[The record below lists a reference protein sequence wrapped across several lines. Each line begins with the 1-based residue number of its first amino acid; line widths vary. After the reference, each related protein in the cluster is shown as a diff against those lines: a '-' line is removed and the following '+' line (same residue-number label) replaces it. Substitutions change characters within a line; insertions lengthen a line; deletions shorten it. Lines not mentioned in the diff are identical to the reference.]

1 MGATR
6 EIGGEN
12 GGKRPRG
19 RRQQGGYLTA
29 KGDSQRRGRGKPCVA
44 RGANSRPHFPR
55 PRRLQMVRRKFVNLD
70 NVPYIGNG
78 VSVAP
83 SGIPNAGNGL
93 FAERAFCR
101 GDVVT
106 FMDGYTL
113 SDRDVRDREPHQ
125 LSHVRT
131 LMTHFLVID
140 GLKEP
145 FEGAGGGSFAND
157 SLCPKRNNA
166 RFETWRCDDLS
177 RFNTVIVLRAKR
189 DISRGEEIFVSYGST
204 YWRRHAAAPAAAQVP
219 RAAPVGER
227 RATRPSSPAH
237 NLSLK
242 RRRPPHFAGGLS
254 SEDLLRERGVVTR
267 ARARRR
273 RFH

>member
-1 MGATR
+1 
-6 EIGGEN
+6 
-12 GGKRPRG
+12 
-19 RRQQGGYLTA
+19 
-29 KGDSQRRGRGKPCVA
+29 
-44 RGANSRPHFPR
+44 
-55 PRRLQMVRRKFVNLD
+55 MVRRKFVDLD
-70 NVPYIGNG
+70 AVPCVGNG
-78 VSVAP
+78 VSVSP
-83 SGIPNAGNGL
+83 SSIPNAGNGL
-93 FAERAFCR
+93 FAERAFTR

-106 FMDGYTL
+106 FMDGFTL

-177 RFNTVIVLRAKR
+177 RFNTVIVLRAVR
-189 DISRGEEIFVSYGST
+189 DIAPGEEVFVSYGST
-204 YWRRHAAAPAAAQVP
+204 YWRRHASAPPPPTLSRAGAMNEKRPP
-219 RAAPVGER
+219 RPV
-227 RATRPSSPAH
+227 SPAQ

-242 RRRPPHFAGGLS
+242 RRRPAHFAAGPS

-273 RFH
+273 HAY